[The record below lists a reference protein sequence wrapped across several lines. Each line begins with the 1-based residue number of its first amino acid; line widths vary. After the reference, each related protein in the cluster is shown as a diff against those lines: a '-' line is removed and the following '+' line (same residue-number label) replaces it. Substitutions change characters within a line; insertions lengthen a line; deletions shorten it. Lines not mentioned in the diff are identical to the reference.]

1 MNTEFPEFQGYSDN
15 QFKKLFDE
23 CIFVFDTNV
32 LLNLYKYSTETKNEL
47 LEILN
52 RIRNRL
58 WMPHQV
64 GLEYNFNRLSV
75 ISDQEKFYNKLI
87 SSIEKDSMS
96 FINGLAKDY
105 NKKHPYIKWEEIKTQ
120 LDNCI
125 KSITKDIAKKKEKH
139 PNLFADDEILTKIN
153 ELFKDKVGKA
163 YSQEQLDEIY
173 KEGKGRYARKRPP
186 GYKDLKD
193 KEGQIKEYGGNV
205 YKDEY
210 GDLVVWYQII
220 EYAEKNK
227 QPIIFITDDNK
238 EDWWREQS
246 GKTIGPRIELLNEFE
261 LKAGVPFY
269 MYRTDS
275 FMEKI
280 RTHLHEEVNN
290 KAIEEVKELDLL
302 NAMEKENLKSESLK
316 EVLET
321 YNNLEE
327 RRLVY
332 VNGDGRIKPHY
343 RRLPSHYTP
352 TTEQKI
358 KRLILEIR
366 DITTKATEDYVKAA
380 IDKILKD
387 EDDDLVRIEQLD
399 VLKHNVKILEG
410 IALQK
415 IQE

>member
-1 MNTEFPEFQGYSDN
+1 MKTEFPEFQGYNDN

-23 CIFVFDTNV
+23 CTFVFDTNV

-52 RIRNRL
+52 KIENRL

-75 ISDQEKFYNKLI
+75 VSDQEKFYNKLI
-87 SSIEKDSMS
+87 SSIEKDSTS

-105 NKKHPYIKWEEIKTQ
+105 NKKHPFIKWDEIKTQ
-120 LDNCI
+120 LENCI
-125 KSITKDIAKKKEKH
+125 KSITTDIAKKKEKH
-139 PNLFADDEILTKIN
+139 PNLFADDEILSKIN
-153 ELFKDKVGKA
+153 ELFKGKIGRV
-163 YSQEQLDEIY
+163 YSQEELNEIY
-173 KEGKGRYARKRPP
+173 KEGKDRYARKCPP

-261 LKAGVPFY
+261 LKAKVPFY

-280 RTHLHEEVNN
+280 RTHLHEKVNS

-302 NAMEKENLKSESLK
+302 NEMEKKKLNGESLQ
-316 EVLET
+316 EIIRV
-321 YNNLEE
+321 YNKPGE
-327 RRLVY
+327 RIVRIKG
-332 VNGDGRIKPHY
+332 NERIKPHF
-343 RRLPSHYTP
+343 RRLPSRYTP
-352 TTEQKI
+352 TTEQVI
-358 KRLILEIR
+358 KELIYEIR
-366 DITTKATEDYVKAA
+366 DISTEATEYYTNAQ
-380 IDKILKD
+380 IDKILQD
-387 EDDDLVRIEQLD
+387 EDDDLARIEQLE
-399 VLKHNVKILEG
+399 VLKYNVKILEG
-410 IALQK
+410 VGSRK
-415 IQE
+415 V